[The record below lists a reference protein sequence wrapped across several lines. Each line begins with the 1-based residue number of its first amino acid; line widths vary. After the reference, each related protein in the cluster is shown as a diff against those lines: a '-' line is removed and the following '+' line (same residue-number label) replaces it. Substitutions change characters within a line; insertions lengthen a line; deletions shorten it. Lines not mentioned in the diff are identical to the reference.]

1 MIKWLSGLLDRA
13 FAVIGAIVFA
23 QAPLFMQE
31 YTQQLIGRTA
41 ELRFQV
47 NAMRHAASLSEKTLE
62 QLTQKFM
69 ENSDPDVVLQGKV
82 MFSIVERWQQLSE
95 ALTAM
100 QESSIW
106 GRPFAFIYHLNTD
119 VFSST
124 FHQFKLGL
132 PLNLEGGLYAL
143 VGLTTGYL
151 FYTLIKNVFRK
162 TKNIFLKIFRGHPK
176 KQLS

>member
-1 MIKWLSGLLDRA
+1 MMKWLSGLLDRA

-41 ELRFQV
+41 ELRLQV
-47 NAMRHAASLSEKTLE
+47 NAMRQAASLSGKTLE

-82 MFSIVERWQQLSE
+82 MLSIVERWQQLSE

-100 QESSIW
+100 QGSSIW

-143 VGLTTGYL
+143 AGLTTGYL
-151 FYTLIKNVFRK
+151 FYTLIRSVFRK
-162 TKNIFLKIFRGHPK
+162 TKSIFLKIFRGHPK
-176 KQLS
+176 KQPL